1 MFKFK
6 NDQNSTYMNKR
17 GSSTIDLVLTRGIS
31 NLKCQTKEF
40 DLINTCHKGIITTS
54 QNIRPII
61 NNKKYKTKGANWN
74 AWKTDL
80 TSSLNKYLNS
90 NVTLNSK
97 STIDLLI
104 SNLTKIIND
113 TAQKSLGIIE
123 NSGLAKS

>member
-1 MFKFK
+1 MSRHNVQIQ
-6 NDQNSTYMNKR
+6 NDQNSAYMYKR
-17 GSSTIDLVLTRGIS
+17 GSSTINLVLTRGIC

-40 DLINTCHKGIITTS
+40 DLINTCHKGIITNS

-61 NNKKYKTKGANWN
+61 NNEKHKTKCANWN

-97 STIDLLI
+97 SIVDLLI
-104 SNLTKIIND
+104 SNMTEVIGNY
-113 TAQKSLGIIE
+113 
-123 NSGLAKS
+123 